1 MTNWLSS
8 YRTYCLSVIYTHVL
22 IFTFFF
28 PYFMLHI
35 LSLIFMSTFLWFWCK
50 LQYEMETMDR
60 MHLLQMIKDT
70 DNPQTKDILRY
81 HLYTLN
87 KNSLWGEEI
96 NEAAN
101 YGF

>member
-1 MTNWLSS
+1 
-8 YRTYCLSVIYTHVL
+8 
-22 IFTFFF
+22 
-28 PYFMLHI
+28 
-35 LSLIFMSTFLWFWCK
+35 
-50 LQYEMETMDR
+50 METMDR

-81 HLYTLN
+81 QLYTLN